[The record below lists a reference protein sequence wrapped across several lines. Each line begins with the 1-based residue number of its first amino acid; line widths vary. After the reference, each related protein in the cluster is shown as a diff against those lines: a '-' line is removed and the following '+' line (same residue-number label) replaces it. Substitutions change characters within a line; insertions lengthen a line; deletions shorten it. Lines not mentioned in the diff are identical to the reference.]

1 MPGLSPTPCMRAL
14 RALTPDLNGRRFRT
28 PVKPEILVIAPI
40 PPELRERLTQSYTLV
55 EGRPDAGDSR
65 PGPEVAVTTSM
76 AGIDRSVME
85 ALPDL
90 RLVACN
96 GTGLDLIDTEAA
108 RERGITIRH
117 TPDAVTDDTAD
128 SAIGLIYATLRRI
141 AEADRFVRSG
151 GWRKGRMTPAR
162 RVFSRHIGIVG
173 LGKIG
178 GTIARR
184 AAALGM
190 EVSYTGPNRKDA
202 PYSYVHDIAELAR
215 RVDILVLS
223 CPASAATRG
232 IVDGRVLQAL
242 GPEGYL
248 INVSRGNVVQ
258 EDALICALDA
268 GTIRAAGLDVF
279 ENEPDIDPRFFAL
292 ENVVLQPHYAAVTVE
307 TRHAMADVLESAIHQ
322 YFANRR

>member
-1 MPGLSPTPCMRAL
+1 M
-14 RALTPDLNGRRFRT
+14 
-28 PVKPEILVIAPI
+28 KPEILIIAPI
-40 PPELRERLTQSYTLV
+40 PPELRERLAQCYTLI
-55 EGRPDAGDSR
+55 EERPTEADSR
-65 PGPEVAVTTSM
+65 PGMEVAVTTSM

-96 GTGLDLIDTEAA
+96 GTGLDKIDTEAA
-108 RERGITIRH
+108 RDRAITIRH

-141 AEADRFVRSG
+141 AEADRFVRAG

-162 RVFSRHIGIVG
+162 RVFSRHIGILG
-173 LGKIG
+173 LGRIG
-178 GTIARR
+178 RTIAQR

-190 EVSYTGPNRKDA
+190 EVSYTGPNPKDV
-202 PYSYVHDIAELAR
+202 PYTYIEDIADLAG
-215 RVDILVLS
+215 RVEVLVLS
-223 CPASAATRG
+223 CPASAATLG
-232 IVDGRVLQAL
+232 IVDAGVLQAL
-242 GPEGYL
+242 GPGGYL

-258 EDALICALDA
+258 QDALLLALES

-292 ENVVLQPHYAAVTVE
+292 ENVVLQPHYAAVTYE
-307 TRHAMADVLESAIHQ
+307 TRHAMADVLESAIHAH
-322 YFANRR
+322 FANRR